1 MLDTIIN
8 NLQQANI
15 LDRPVE
21 KYTMLVNEK
30 SETQGAL
37 YFVPIKGREIKVLL
51 PAPHH
56 NDFQGLSEA
65 LTYRQLLKHK
75 EIIVLK

>member
-1 MLDTIIN
+1 MLNTIIN
-8 NLQQANI
+8 SLQQANK
-15 LDRPVE
+15 LDQPVE
-21 KYTMLVNEK
+21 KFTMLVNEK

-37 YFVPIKGREIKVLL
+37 YFIPIKDREIKVLL
-51 PAPHH
+51 PAPYYK
-56 NDFQGLSEA
+56 DFQGLSAA

>member
-1 MLDTIIN
+1 MLDTIVN
-8 NLQQANI
+8 NLQQANM

-21 KYTMLVNEK
+21 KYTMIVNEK

-37 YFVPIKGREIKVLL
+37 YFIPIKNREIKVLL

-56 NDFQGLSEA
+56 KDFQGMCDA

>member
-1 MLDTIIN
+1 MLDTIIK
-8 NLQQANI
+8 NLQQANK
-15 LDRPVE
+15 LDEPVE

-37 YFVPIKGREIKVLL
+37 YFIPVKDREIKVLL
-51 PAPHH
+51 PAPFH
-56 NDFQGLSEA
+56 NDFPDLSGA